1 MKLGILKETQI
12 GEKRVSLSPFITK
25 KLIEKGFEILDE
37 PTCSQIFL
45 SIFNYLLFLFYSV

>member
-25 KLIEKGFEILDE
+25 KTSKI
-37 PTCSQIFL
+37 
-45 SIFNYLLFLFYSV
+45 